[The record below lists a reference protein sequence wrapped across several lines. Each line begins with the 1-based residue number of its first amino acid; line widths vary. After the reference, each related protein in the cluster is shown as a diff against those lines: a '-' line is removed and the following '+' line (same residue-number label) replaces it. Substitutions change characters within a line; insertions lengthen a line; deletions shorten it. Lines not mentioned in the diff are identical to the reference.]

1 MLEQLLLNN
10 FPSGINPSLNE
21 ESQSFVLKTCQRT
34 LVVSVDKPEKIQAH
48 GNSTSIQG
56 KEAYIFLLEIIC
68 GLKSK
73 LVGEN
78 EIVGQFKIAY
88 KEYAVSESKCNKV
101 LLILEKLFKD
111 SKEIRTNYLLGLSQK
126 TYSSITRKHIV
137 NKHKAKAVLIL
148 GSGQLAED
156 LINQFKKKIKVYI
169 SARNGERVR
178 VLAEQH
184 GIEVIEWKDFK
195 SYAKFPFIANSIG
208 CSNNQFIKDDFFNDW
223 LSQHPKKLFIDLG
236 SPSVIET
243 NLSFDDGVMRLKE
256 IFDEGAVH
264 EDHKLKQIESAKLAM
279 NDIVLKRYLNL
290 KKKKENQKNYC
301 EK

>member
-1 MLEQLLLNN
+1 MLDHLLLNN
-10 FPSGINPSLNE
+10 FSSGINPNLCKD
-21 ESQSFVLKTCQRT
+21 SQSFVLKTCQRT
-34 LVVSVDKPEKIQAH
+34 LVISVGPTISGQDTNKSKVIH
-48 GNSTSIQG
+48 G

-88 KEYAVSESKCNKV
+88 KEYAASKHKCNKV

-111 SKEIRTNYLLGLSQK
+111 SKEIRTNYLLGLSHK

-137 NKHKAKAVLIL
+137 NKNKAESVLIL

-169 SARNGERVR
+169 SGRNTDRINF
-178 VLAEQH
+178 LAQQH
-184 GIEVIEWKDFK
+184 GIQVVPWKEFS

-208 CSNNQFIKDDFFNDW
+208 CAHNQFINEDFFSAW
-223 LSQHPKKLFIDLG
+223 KSQHTKKLFIDLG
-236 SPSVIET
+236 SPSVIKTE
-243 NLSFDDGVMRLKE
+243 LCIEDDVMRLRE
-256 IFDEGAVH
+256 IFTEGAVH
-264 EDHKLKQIESAKLAM
+264 EDHKLKQIEGAKLAM
-279 NDIVLKRYLNL
+279 NDIVMKRYLNL
-290 KKKKENQKNYC
+290 KKKLKDKKQYNES
-301 EK
+301 

>member
-1 MLEQLLLNN
+1 MLKQLLLNN
-10 FPSGINPSLNE
+10 FSSGINPNLCE
-21 ESQSFVLKTCQRT
+21 DSQSFVLKTCQRT
-34 LVVSVDKPEKIQAH
+34 LVVSVGTVID
-48 GNSTSIQG
+48 TSSSKAMQG

-68 GLKSK
+68 GLQSK

-88 KEYAVSESKCNKV
+88 KEYAASKYKCNKV

-137 NKHKAKAVLIL
+137 NKKKAESVLIL

-169 SARNGERVR
+169 SGRNTERINL
-178 VLAEQH
+178 LAQQH
-184 GIEVIEWKDFK
+184 GVQIVPWKAFNT
-195 SYAKFPFIANSIG
+195 YAEFPFIANSIG
-208 CSNNQFIKDDFFNDW
+208 CANNKFIKAEFFNAW
-223 LSQHPKKLFIDLG
+223 KSQHCKKLFIDLG

-243 NLSFDDGVMRLKE
+243 ELCIDNDVMRLRE
-256 IFDEGAVH
+256 IFAEGAVH

-290 KKKKENQKNYC
+290 KKKLKNKKQYS
-301 EK
+301 ES